1 MLCSKLCFVENL
13 KPRPRKRAML
23 SRGST
28 RSIEFKSH
36 PDGWAKEINMRN
48 RALSWTVAAIGAVVL
63 MVLVSGCGG
72 AEGIGVLS
80 AILPGGITEP
90 AGIAIQGNLPIK
102 VALYG
107 PEGVGPYQEFQC
119 SIESP
124 ISVMCD
130 FSGFLQNRTPDRT
143 FFGLIF
149 PEGWGYI
156 VGANGPRSG
165 ALEVVDGNAHGF

>member
-36 PDGWAKEINMRN
+36 PDGWAKDTNTREGS
-48 RALSWTVAAIGAVVL
+48 LSSAVTLIVP
-63 MVLVSGCGG
+63 VVFGFGVSGCGG
-72 AEGIGVLS
+72 MLNGLLPSGVADPS
-80 AILPGGITEP
+80 
-90 AGIAIQGNLPIK
+90 GIAVQGNLPSK

-124 ISVMCD
+124 ISVICD

>member
-36 PDGWAKEINMRN
+36 PDGLAKEINMRK
-48 RALSWTVAAIGAVVL
+48 RALSWAVGLILAVV
-63 MVLVSGCGG
+63 VGFAVSGCGG
-72 AEGIGVLS
+72 MLNALLPSGVADPS
-80 AILPGGITEP
+80 
-90 AGIAIQGNLPIK
+90 GIAVQGNLPSK

-124 ISVMCD
+124 ISVICD
-130 FSGFLQNRTPDRT
+130 FSGFLQNRTPDRP

-149 PEGWGYI
+149 PEGWGD
-156 VGANGPRSG
+156 RKS
-165 ALEVVDGNAHGF
+165 VV

>member
-1 MLCSKLCFVENL
+1 M
-13 KPRPRKRAML
+13 RK
-23 SRGST
+23 
-28 RSIEFKSH
+28 
-36 PDGWAKEINMRN
+36 
-48 RALSWTVAAIGAVVL
+48 RALSWAVGLILAVV
-63 MVLVSGCGG
+63 VGFAVSGCGG
-72 AEGIGVLS
+72 MLNALLPSGVADPS
-80 AILPGGITEP
+80 
-90 AGIAIQGNLPIK
+90 GIAVQGNLPSK

-124 ISVMCD
+124 ISVICD
-130 FSGFLQNRTPDRT
+130 FIGFLQNRTPDRT

-165 ALEVVDGNAHGF
+165 ALEVVDGNAHGFRTNCPPGCQTVRITTDTGGRTGQMLQFNLPASGTGYDVEPVGP